1 MSTGVEV
8 SPTFVTRGRASFGR
22 CARPRS
28 GPGGAAFV
36 RLAEGDTE
44 AIHPPLVAALAELE
58 PAYLQVVF
66 ADPDQPVFQEI
77 RRLWTGTL
85 IANPNLGWEE
95 PPPTDGG
102 RHASEPLLA
111 AGADLISLGRAFLA
125 NPDLVDRR
133 RTGAPLN
140 PIRDAYLMYTGE
152 EEGYS
157 DYPTL
162 APDRDRVLAS
172 GSH

>member
-1 MSTGVEV
+1 M
-8 SPTFVTRGRASFGR
+8 RGRVRVQGA
-22 CARPRS
+22 
-28 GPGGAAFV
+28 AAFV

-44 AIHPPLVAALAELE
+44 AIHPP
-58 PAYLQVVF
+58 
-66 ADPDQPVFQEI
+66 
-77 RRLWTGTL
+77 
-85 IANPNLGWEE
+85 
-95 PPPTDGG
+95 
-102 RHASEPLLA
+102 
-111 AGADLISLGRAFLA
+111 
-125 NPDLVDRR
+125 LVDRR

-152 EEGYS
+152 EEGYI